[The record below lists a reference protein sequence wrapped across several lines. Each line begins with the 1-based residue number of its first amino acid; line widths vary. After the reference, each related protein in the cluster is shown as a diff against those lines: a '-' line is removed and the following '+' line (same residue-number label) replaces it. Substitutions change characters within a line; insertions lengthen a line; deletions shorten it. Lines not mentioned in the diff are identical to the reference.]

1 MTIELNLWTI
11 AFVLTLAVV
20 VVLVSYIRFLLK
32 QLTFVSTNLTE
43 LNNEAISFA
52 AHLKSVY
59 ELEAFYGDET
69 LNGLLEHSIHF
80 TSKVDKF
87 ADIMDL
93 TAEPIDEDE
102 EEETEDFDDEAENK
116 PQPQINQEIFYA
128 GTRRR
133 NS

>member
-11 AFVLTLAVV
+11 AFILTLAVV

-87 ADIMDL
+87 SGIMDL
-93 TAEPIDEDE
+93 TADPIDEDE

>member
-11 AFVLTLAVV
+11 AFLLTLAVV

-32 QLTFVSTNLTE
+32 QLTFVSTNLTD
-43 LNNEAISFA
+43 LNNEAVSFA

-69 LNGLLEHSIHF
+69 LKGLLEHSMYF
-80 TSKVDKF
+80 TSKVDNF
-87 ADIMDL
+87 SDIMDL
-93 TAEPIDEDE
+93 TADPIDEEE

-116 PQPQINQEIFYA
+116 PQPQINQEILYA

>member
-1 MTIELNLWTI
+1 MTIELNWWTI
-11 AFVLTLAVV
+11 AFILTLAVV

-87 ADIMDL
+87 SGIMDL
-93 TAEPIDEDE
+93 TADPIDEDE

>member
-1 MTIELNLWTI
+1 MTIEINWWTI
-11 AFVLTLAVV
+11 AFILSLAGIVF
-20 VVLVSYIRFLLK
+20 LVSYIRFLLK

-69 LNGLLEHSIHF
+69 LNGLLEHSMYF

-87 ADIMDL
+87 AEVMDL
-93 TAEPIDEDE
+93 TAEPIDEIE
-102 EEETEDFDDEAENK
+102 EDDSEELDDETENK

>member
-87 ADIMDL
+87 SGIMDL
-93 TAEPIDEDE
+93 TADPIDEDE